1 MRSGSPSISRNLGM
15 KVFAFSGH
23 PSPPVSVTA
32 HSKGLTRGL
41 SVSADPKGLICTKI
55 VQNPRL
61 LVSAHSKGLSYA
73 QKGDGQEKSGSCLPL
88 ERRFTQRRLYFSRRR
103 LSMENSRS
111 G

>member
-73 QKGDGQEKSGSCLPL
+73 QNADGQEKSGSGVPL
-88 ERRFTQRRLYFSRRR
+88 GRRFTQRRLYLRPSRVT
-103 LSMENSRS
+103 SEN
-111 G
+111 

>member
-73 QKGDGQEKSGSCLPL
+73 QKGDGHEKSGSCLPVVC
-88 ERRFTQRRLYFSRRR
+88 RCTQRILYLSGRRGT
-103 LSMENSRS
+103 SEN
-111 G
+111 